1 MRPCLVGAILI
12 ATVGCVSTNASIL
25 NPGVTYQKICPD
37 GVQIFTSAERV
48 RSEYYEVAILNSKGE
63 SSWTDE
69 KQMTASQRSK
79 AARLGANGIILGE
92 VKEPKAGT
100 KIIGSLFGTGAERKG
115 SGLAIYI
122 PADSNRVKRAC
133 SGKGQGATVAREEA
147 PLPPTPFGVAAPTEP
162 EPQPT
167 PADQRPAPIP
177 VRATGDRTR
186 TAQGPPPHRCRHHR
200 LRNPSGPRASR
211 PRGHAAR
218 HPVRGRHR
226 EAGVHAGQCTTYIRE
241 MVPQNRYYYQTE
253 AAAQADG
260 YRRSEQC

>member
-1 MRPCLVGAILI
+1 
-12 ATVGCVSTNASIL
+12 
-25 NPGVTYQKICPD
+25 
-37 GVQIFTSAERV
+37 VQIFTSAERV
-48 RSEYYEVAILNSKGE
+48 RSDYYEVAILNSKGE

-122 PADSNRVKRAC
+122 PADSDRVKRAC
-133 SGKGQGATVAREEA
+133 SGQDRGATVVREED

-162 EPQPT
+162 EPHPT
-167 PADQRPAPIP
+167 PADQRPVPIP
-177 VRATGDRTR
+177 VRVTAQPGSAPRAATTPAPMPQAPPAPQPAR
-186 TAQGPPPHRCRHHR
+186 TAGEPEPPVDAPLGTRYV
-200 LRNPSGPRASR
+200 ADTEKKFYM
-211 PRGHAAR
+211 
-218 HPVRGRHR
+218 PV
-226 EAGVHAGQCTTYIRE
+226 QCTTYIRE
-241 MVPQNRYYYQTE
+241 RVPQNRYYYQTE